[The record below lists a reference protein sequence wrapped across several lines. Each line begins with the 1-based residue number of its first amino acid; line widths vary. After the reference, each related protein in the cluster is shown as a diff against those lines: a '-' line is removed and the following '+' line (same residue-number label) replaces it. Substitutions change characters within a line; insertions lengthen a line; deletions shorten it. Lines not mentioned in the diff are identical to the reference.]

1 MKPAFRLRAGGEEV
15 PLADR
20 LLDLKITSSTDAASD
35 SLELSLDNRDSRI
48 ALPPPG
54 GELEAWLGYEP
65 APEPMGRFLFADL
78 ELSLPPLRL
87 TVRATAADFGR
98 ESALKAR
105 TTRNWPDRLPL
116 AEVVRTVAEAHGY
129 TPRVAPALAA
139 LPVENLHQSAESD
152 IALLSRLA
160 ETRDAAFKADA
171 RHLLFVPRGAGKSA
185 SGLPLGA
192 AVRPEDALSA
202 RASFRERSRYAAA
215 TAKYH
220 DLDAGEPATVTAGD
234 GEPAFEVRG
243 VHPTETA
250 ARTAAGAA
258 LARMARQTAE
268 LDLELPGRP
277 DLVAETRLR
286 LEHWPRGFDG
296 DWIITRVAHSLSSSG
311 FRSRITAEQPPAPS
325 ATAA

>member
-1 MKPAFRLRAGGEEV
+1 MKPAFRLRAQGAEV

-35 SLELSLDNRDSRI
+35 SLELTLDNRDSRI

-65 APEPMGRFLFADL
+65 EPQPMGRFLFADL

-98 ESALKAR
+98 ESALKAP

-116 AEVVRTVAEAHGY
+116 ARLVRTIADAHGY
-129 TPRVAPALAA
+129 TPKVAPALAA
-139 LPVENLHQSAESD
+139 APVENLEQSAESD
-152 IALLSRLA
+152 LALLNRLA
-160 ETRDAAFKADA
+160 DARDAAAKADT
-171 RHLLFVPRGAGKSA
+171 RHLLFLPRGAGRSA
-185 SGLPLGA
+185 SGLPLA
-192 AVRPEDALSA
+192 ATLRPEDALSA

-215 TAKYH
+215 SAKYH
-220 DLDAGEPATVTAGD
+220 DLDSGAPVTVTAGA
-234 GEPAFEVRG
+234 GEPVFEVRG
-243 VHPTETA
+243 LHPSESA
-250 ARTAAGAA
+250 ARTAAEAA
-258 LARMARQTAE
+258 LARLVRQTAE

-286 LEHWPRGFDG
+286 LEHWPPGLDG
-296 DWIITRVAHSLSSSG
+296 DWTITRVAHSLSASG
-311 FRSRITAEQPPAPS
+311 FRSRITAEQPPPES
-325 ATAA
+325 